1 MKNLPNNI
9 TIVRILLIPFILF
22 FYLADFF
29 DNGIGKL
36 IALILFIIAA
46 YSDMLDG
53 YIARK
58 YNLVTDLGKFLDPIA
73 DKIMASTGLLLI
85 VVDGIIPNPYGVIL
99 YVVMLLRDYI
109 VTGLRQMGQMK
120 GCIIAADFWAKI
132 KSIFLDIA
140 IVVGMFL
147 AYFKSGIN
155 VSSDFIFTFEII
167 CYVLSAI
174 SGILIIISGCNYV
187 IRNRHVL
194 KEESKTGIIIE
205 KDDSEDVLV

>member
-22 FYLADFF
+22 FYLANFF
-29 DNGIGKL
+29 DNGVGKL
-36 IALILFIIAA
+36 VALILFIIAA

-58 YNLVTDLGKFLDPIA
+58 YNLVSDLGKFLDPIA

-174 SGILIIISGCNYV
+174 SGVLIIISGFNYV
-187 IRNRHVL
+187 IRNRHVF
-194 KEESKTGIIIE
+194 KEQSKTGIVIE

>member
-22 FYLADFF
+22 FYLANFF
-29 DNGIGKL
+29 DNGVGKL
-36 IALILFIIAA
+36 VALILFIIAA

-58 YNLVTDLGKFLDPIA
+58 YNLVSDLGKFLDPIA

-140 IVVGMFL
+140 ISSFL
-147 AYFKSGIN
+147 Y
-155 VSSDFIFTFEII
+155 
-167 CYVLSAI
+167 L
-174 SGILIIISGCNYV
+174 
-187 IRNRHVL
+187 RL
-194 KEESKTGIIIE
+194 K
-205 KDDSEDVLV
+205 